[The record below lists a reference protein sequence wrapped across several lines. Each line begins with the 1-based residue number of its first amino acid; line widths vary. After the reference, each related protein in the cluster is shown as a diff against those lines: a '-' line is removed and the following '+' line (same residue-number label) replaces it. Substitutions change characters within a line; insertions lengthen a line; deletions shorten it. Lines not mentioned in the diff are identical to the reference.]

1 MKVIRAKENLW
12 VPQDPE
18 TPSKDQGV
26 KLVSAGRCALVPSDF
41 REGSFEV
48 VSTLNESKGKNKK

>member
-18 TPSKDQGV
+18 TPTKDQGV
-26 KLVSAGRCALVPSDF
+26 KLVSSGKCALVPSDF
-41 REGSFEV
+41 SDGKFDV
-48 VSTLNESKGKNKK
+48 VSTLNETKGKNKK